1 MMKSN
6 LAAFLAL
13 AAIAGPALAGRVN
26 VPVSAPTLSE
36 WALVGLGVVVAIAA
50 GVTISRRK

>member
-1 MMKSN
+1 MTNSK

-13 AAIAGPALAGRVN
+13 AAIAGSAFAGRVN

-36 WALVGLGVVVAIAA
+36 WAPVGLGLVVAIAA
-50 GVTISRRK
+50 GVTVSRRK